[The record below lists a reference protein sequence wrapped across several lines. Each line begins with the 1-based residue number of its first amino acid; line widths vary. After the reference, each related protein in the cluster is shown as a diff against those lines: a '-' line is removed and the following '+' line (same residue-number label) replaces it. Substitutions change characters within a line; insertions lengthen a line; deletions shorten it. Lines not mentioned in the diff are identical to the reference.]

1 MTLTEFYQNFS
12 WLIWYLA
19 AVNLATFFVYGL
31 DKAKAGI
38 SGARRVRERTLFIL
52 AIVGGSPAA
61 LIGMWLF
68 RHKTQKLSLQA
79 VLAVILAL
87 QILLIWF
94 LFFRS

>member
-1 MTLTEFYQNFS
+1 MNLAEFYQKFY

-19 AVNLATFFVYGL
+19 AVNIATFFIYGL

-52 AIVGGSPAA
+52 ALVGGSPAA

-68 RHKTQKLSLQA
+68 RHKTQKLSFQA
-79 VLAVILAL
+79 GLAVILAL
-87 QILLIWF
+87 QIFLIWF
-94 LFFRS
+94 WFFRS